1 MKTESAMAAKAIK
14 LELKAAFPNTRFS
27 VTSQNYSGGDSVGIV
42 WTDGPEREAV
52 RAVSDKYQMG
62 EFNGMTDSYEFS
74 NRNKEIPQVKFVFV
88 TRHK

>member
-14 LELKAAFPNTRFS
+14 SELKTAFPDIRFS
-27 VTSQNYSGGDSVGIV
+27 VTSQIYSGGDSVNIA
-42 WTDGPEREAV
+42 WNDGPEREAV
-52 RAVSDKYQMG
+52 RKISNKYQMG